1 MLNLMTMFTF
11 FCVRPKVPESTIS
24 VLNYNYLFYINL
36 VPSLIWVCWWCQWLY
51 TPFLFQAGST
61 LSEQIWSKKSR
72 LFVLEMELGIYSN
85 LIMLNS
91 IVIFTFFISDRRYSF
106 WASLAQKFKISCE
119 FKWRYS
125 IYLFLDW
132 K

>member
-1 MLNLMTMFTF
+1 MLNLMAMFTF

-72 LFVLEMELGIYSN
+72 LFVLEMKLGIYSN

-91 IVIFTFFISDRRYSF
+91 IVIFTFLYQIGGTRFGQVWSKNSKSLVNLNGGIQFIF
-106 WASLAQKFKISCE
+106 F
-119 FKWRYS
+119 
-125 IYLFLDW
+125 
-132 K
+132 